1 MIKKYFIFL
10 FLFSLLGVGGLFA
23 QQKDKVL
30 PKANEEFAEK
40 KFVEAEANYR
50 ISQSK
55 FPNRTVA
62 PYNLG
67 NAIYKQNQNAEAQY
81 AYVEALRKAKVKSQ
95 KHKILHNLGN
105 TFMKDKN
112 YEAAVD
118 AYKNA
123 LRSNPEDEETRY
135 NYALAKRKKKDN
147 PPPKDNKKDNKSG
160 GQDKKPQPEN
170 NKNDKGNDKKDQDK
184 NKGEDKKEDKG
195 DGEKKEDKNENPKP
209 SGADKQRIDNI
220 LDAVNNAEKKVQ
232 DKVNAKKVK
241 ARPVSNEKD
250 W

>member
-1 MIKKYFIFL
+1 MMIKKYFIFL

-112 YEAAVD
+112 LFHQKRERQSKIRIKEIVEHKLKDELWGETGENSLNSSLQKVVLGNLSPYQIAEEIIQEF
-118 AYKNA
+118 KN
-123 LRSNPEDEETRY
+123 
-135 NYALAKRKKKDN
+135 
-147 PPPKDNKKDNKSG
+147 
-160 GQDKKPQPEN
+160 
-170 NKNDKGNDKKDQDK
+170 
-184 NKGEDKKEDKG
+184 
-195 DGEKKEDKNENPKP
+195 
-209 SGADKQRIDNI
+209 RI
-220 LDAVNNAEKKVQ
+220 
-232 DKVNAKKVK
+232 
-241 ARPVSNEKD
+241 
-250 W
+250 